1 MIEAATLERNVRLIK
16 ARMLE
21 QLESSLRKGSEYINQ
36 ELEGAHNFLIRPAV
50 RSFYDT
56 FVKPILRD
64 GSKGNLELDIECA
77 KELILDPTKKIEDVI
92 QKNAGRYFKND
103 STARFANK
111 RNRNY
116 KWFVDNVRNTFMAQV
131 KHMIEALK
139 CEAPDVKTYDELMI
153 ATYKTRENARAALQE
168 QIQNMEM
175 GIEKIQSDP
184 SIMDIAIGKDLITRV
199 LVRGMKD
206 TKAELLETVDE
217 VFKNT

>member
-1 MIEAATLERNVRLIK
+1 MIDAATLERNVRLIR

-36 ELEGAHNFLIRPAV
+36 ELEGPQNFLIRPAV
-50 RSFYDT
+50 RGFYDT

-77 KELILDPTKKIEDVI
+77 KEIILDPSKNIEDVI
-92 QKNAGRYFKND
+92 ERNVSRYFKND

-111 RNRNY
+111 RNKNY
-116 KWFVDNVRNTFMAQV
+116 KWFVENVKNTFRAQV
-131 KHMIEALK
+131 KHMVEVLK
-139 CEAPDVKTYDELMI
+139 CEAPDVKNYDELII
-153 ATYKTRENARAALQE
+153 ATYKTRDNARAALQE

-175 GIEKIQSDP
+175 GIQKIQSDP
-184 SIMDIAIGKDLITRV
+184 NIMDIAIGKELITRV

-206 TKAELLETVDE
+206 TKAELLAGVDE